1 MKKQNI
7 SNWNLIQTALWLKL
21 TQILVILVN
30 WTGCKYFN
38 QDDLNYL

>member
-21 TQILVILVN
+21 TQTLVILVN
-30 WTGCKYFN
+30 WTGGKYFN